1 VNRIA
6 RYAGV
11 LACALAVTAAGTV
24 TLPLDD
30 HEAFVVQTAQE
41 MRDRGDWIVP
51 YFNGRPRLR
60 KPPLSYWAAA
70 ATAEIVRAP
79 RVEPWHGRAASV
91 AGAVGLT
98 MLTMVIAELLTDPRT
113 AVVAGLVAA
122 TSTGLFRYAHS
133 ARPDML
139 YAFWCTAV
147 LAAFLW
153 NAARAERA
161 TLGPALVAWAA
172 AGLATL
178 TKGPQVPAML
188 LVALGVA
195 AWRADWSWTRFRTT
209 VRPLPGLLIAAAIA
223 VPWWMAVDRA
233 VPGGIRGTQLG
244 GSLLEPS
251 STYLL
256 TPYFFYRPLALLL
269 PSIVF
274 LAPVAYFRR
283 WPPRDTATRLLLT
296 LVVVA
301 AIAFSFGPQ
310 RRPHYMLPMLPPL
323 SILLARAII
332 ALRDVPRALWARRAL
347 PVVWGVTIALD
358 VALAG
363 TPMLWSHDRFEI
375 ATLATR
381 AGELCSSAEP
391 ILAFEVGGPASSY
404 YAGRRVRSIKSPRRL
419 PAVIE
424 AEGGGGACLLASPAA
439 LATIPASLEATPIS
453 SGPTTTHAIT
463 LVRVRPS
470 GQALDPAANPG
481 D

>member
-301 AIAFSFGPQ
+301 AIAF
-310 RRPHYMLPMLPPL
+310 R
-323 SILLARAII
+323 
-332 ALRDVPRALWARRAL
+332 RALWARRAL